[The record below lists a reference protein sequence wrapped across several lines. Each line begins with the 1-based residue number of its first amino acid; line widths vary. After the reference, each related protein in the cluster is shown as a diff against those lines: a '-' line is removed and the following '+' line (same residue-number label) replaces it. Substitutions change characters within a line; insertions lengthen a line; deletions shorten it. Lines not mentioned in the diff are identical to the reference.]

1 MILIGEN
8 IQILSKVVSESMKS
22 RDAKPLQELAQSQ
35 AEKGVHY
42 IDLNIGPARKDPQI
56 MEWLV
61 RVVQGIVDLPLSL
74 DSTNPLAVEAGLK
87 ICKKKALINSA
98 SGKRESKENMLPL
111 AKKYNCDVIV
121 SVLNDSGIPADAE
134 GRAESIMETVSYAN
148 ELGIPNEDIWVDPIM
163 MPISADQVQVAAYLE
178 FIKMLPDL
186 LPGCK
191 STLGLSNLSNGTP
204 AHLRYI
210 LNRTYFIMI
219 GRYNQY
225 SAIVDSFD
233 EEILA
238 INRGERQNI
247 VNLIYKVMDERY
259 TDLSGLSGEEKNYA
273 KTVKVLL
280 GETLYSHSWLEV

>member
-35 AEKGVHY
+35 ASKGVHY

-61 RVVQGIVDLPLSL
+61 GVVQGIVDLPLSL

-87 ICKKKALINSA
+87 ICKKRALINSA

-111 AKKYNCDVIV
+111 AKKYNCEVIV
-121 SVLNDSGIPADAE
+121 SVLNDSGIPTDAE
-134 GRAESIMETVSYAN
+134 GRAENIVETVSYAN

-204 AHLRYI
+204 AHLRHI
-210 LNRTYFIMI
+210 LNRTYLIMI

-233 EEILA
+233 EELLA
-238 INRGERQNI
+238 INSGEKQNI
-247 VNLIYKVMDERY
+247 VDLIYKVMDGEI